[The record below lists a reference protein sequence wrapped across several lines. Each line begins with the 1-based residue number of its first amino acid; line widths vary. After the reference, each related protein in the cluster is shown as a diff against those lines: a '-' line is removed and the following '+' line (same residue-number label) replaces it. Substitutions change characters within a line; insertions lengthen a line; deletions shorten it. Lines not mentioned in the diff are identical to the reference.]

1 MTMRTTRKIV
11 TFRHPFLVEGVDRTL
26 PAGEYE
32 VITDEEL
39 IEGLSFPVFR
49 RLSTMMYVP
58 AQSHPGSSVEMI
70 TIEPD
75 ALKAAQDRDAD
86 AVTQPV
92 AKPS

>member
-58 AQSHPGSSVEMI
+58 AQSHPGSSIEMV
-70 TIEPD
+70 TFDPD
-75 ALKAAQDRDAD
+75 ALQAAQDRDAE
-86 AVTQPV
+86 AATPPA
-92 AKPS
+92 AKPC